1 MTVSAGIRTSMD
13 ESRTL
18 QRLHALYRVTAMAD
32 RPYAEQFQ
40 SLLQAGSEL
49 LGMELGFISHIQ
61 GQAYTVLYAV
71 SPTNIVRP
79 GQQFELGQTLCDATL
94 RQGDLLHYADIR
106 PEDYLRLPAAR
117 ELKLRAYMGVPIMVD
132 GKSFGTLNFSSTQPH
147 LTPFDEADQDF
158 FRLIASWVSATLERQ
173 IKDEALRASEA
184 RWRSLITNSTD
195 IIIRVDKNYHF
206 LELHAPPAIAQIFE
220 HVDITEFSDLDFV
233 LDDDKHIVKQA
244 IDTSFRTGQPQYYEC
259 RGIDLRGFVWY
270 LCRAM
275 PIFDGDTVVSVQI
288 VLSDITGRKEAEA
301 ALERERNLLRA
312 LISASPD
319 AVYIKDRQS
328 QFTLANVP
336 LALILG
342 QKQVEEVL
350 GKSDADFQPAHLA
363 AQFRREEQRV
373 METGIPLLDRE
384 EYNPLWD
391 GKPRWFSTTKAPF
404 YDDQGQIIGV
414 VGITRDITARKLT
427 ESENTRLFETSLDL
441 LGSSN
446 GSHYVRLNPAWERTL
461 GYTRDEL
468 YQMPYLGLVHP
479 DDLERTLSN
488 SIPLANGTPI
498 MGFRNRLR
506 AKDGSWRWI
515 DWDVVPDLQ
524 MGLIHLTG
532 RDVTSDKL
540 LEDQFDIQHK
550 ALLESE
556 SRFRQ
561 MAETIEDCFWMY
573 DPLADEMIYVSPS
586 YERITGHPV
595 SFLYDNPN
603 AHLELIAPEDRER
616 ISRLWSTPT
625 SVFDERYRILR
636 PDGIMAWVWE
646 STYVACN
653 DEGAPYRVI
662 GILRDITPDKLIEQ
676 RIHEQN
682 EILQATNHDLEIARS
697 QAEEA
702 SRLKSRFLATMSHE
716 LRTPLNAII
725 GYTQLQQAGMA
736 GPISS
741 LQEEYLNRT
750 LVNAE
755 DLLRLINEVLDLSK
769 IEAGRMEL
777 ARKPFSP
784 AQLLQEITSQ
794 HQVLAEAKRLTFSLT
809 GQEALPPWVIGDAG
823 RVKQIIV
830 NVVANAIKFT
840 EQGSVHLQ
848 TCWDADGWQVN
859 VQDSGIG
866 IPPEMQQTIFD
877 EFRQVDGGLTR
888 PYGGSGLGLSIVKK
902 LIRLM
907 NGNIQVSSRVG
918 QGSTFTLCLPLPV
931 PQESLSQSLR
941 IHDD

>member
-1 MTVSAGIRTSMD
+1 M
-13 ESRTL
+13 
-18 QRLHALYRVTAMAD
+18 
-32 RPYAEQFQ
+32 
-40 SLLQAGSEL
+40 
-49 LGMELGFISHIQ
+49 
-61 GQAYTVLYAV
+61 
-71 SPTNIVRP
+71 
-79 GQQFELGQTLCDATL
+79 
-94 RQGDLLHYADIR
+94 
-106 PEDYLRLPAAR
+106 
-117 ELKLRAYMGVPIMVD
+117 
-132 GKSFGTLNFSSTQPH
+132 
-147 LTPFDEADQDF
+147 
-158 FRLIASWVSATLERQ
+158 
-173 IKDEALRASEA
+173 
-184 RWRSLITNSTD
+184 
-195 IIIRVDKNYHF
+195 
-206 LELHAPPAIAQIFE
+206 
-220 HVDITEFSDLDFV
+220 
-233 LDDDKHIVKQA
+233 
-244 IDTSFRTGQPQYYEC
+244 
-259 RGIDLRGFVWY
+259 
-270 LCRAM
+270 
-275 PIFDGDTVVSVQI
+275 
-288 VLSDITGRKEAEA
+288 
-301 ALERERNLLRA
+301 
-312 LISASPD
+312 
-319 AVYIKDRQS
+319 
-328 QFTLANVP
+328 
-336 LALILG
+336 
-342 QKQVEEVL
+342 
-350 GKSDADFQPAHLA
+350 
-363 AQFRREEQRV
+363 
-373 METGIPLLDRE
+373 LDRE
-384 EYNPLWD
+384 EYNPPWD

-404 YDDQGQIIGV
+404 YDDQGQIIGLL
-414 VGITRDITARKLT
+414 GITRDITARKLT
-427 ESENTRLFETSLDL
+427 ESENARLFETSLDL

-468 YQMPYLGLVHP
+468 YQMPYLALVHP
-479 DDLERTLSN
+479 DDLERTLAN

-506 AKDGSWRWI
+506 AKDGGWRWI

-636 PDGIMAWVWE
+636 PDGIVAWVWE

-662 GILRDITPDKLIEQ
+662 GILRDITSDKLIEQ

-682 EILQATNHDLEIARS
+682 EMLQATNQDLEIARS

-736 GPISS
+736 GPISKV
-741 LQEEYLNRT
+741 QEEYLNRT

-794 HQVLAEAKRLTFSLT
+794 HQVLAEAKSLNFSLT
-809 GQEALPPWVIGDAG
+809 WEDTLPPTVIGDTG

-830 NVVANAIKFT
+830 NVIANAIKFT
-840 EQGSVHLQ
+840 ERGFVRVQSH
-848 TCWDADGWQVN
+848 WDENCWQVI

-931 PQESLSQSLR
+931 PQESLSLNP
-941 IHDD
+941 